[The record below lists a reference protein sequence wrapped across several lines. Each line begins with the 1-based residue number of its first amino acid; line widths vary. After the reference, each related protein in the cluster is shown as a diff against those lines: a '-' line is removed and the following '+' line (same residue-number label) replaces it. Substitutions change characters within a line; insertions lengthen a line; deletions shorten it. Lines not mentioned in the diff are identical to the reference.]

1 MIKEA
6 NFYGDEYILSG
17 SDCGHVFIWEKRTGN
32 IVQILEADNHVVNN
46 VQPHPFDPVIATS
59 GIDYDIKLFAPVSNV
74 DTFNAIEAREVSA

>member
-6 NFYGDEYILSG
+6 NFYGDEYVLSG

-46 VQPHPFDPVIATS
+46 VQPHPYDPIIATS
-59 GIDYDIKLFAPVSNV
+59 GIDYDIKLFAPVSENE
-74 DTFNAIEAREVSA
+74 TFDWVEAREVG